1 MNVKNLPKYKI
12 IIMNFSSYKN
22 ISILLIFFYF
32 MSNCSQKADPVTG
45 KVETIN
51 PNALERA
58 REAADKNPVN
68 IFGSNK
74 SSGSFEFSRSNPLWR
89 ATLKTLDFIP
99 LASVDYS
106 GGLLVTDWYSE
117 KNSND
122 EIKVSVRFL
131 SNELRSDSLSVISHK
146 RICDSKGKCNTSLMD
161 AKFNSELKEAI
172 ISSARVIALDDIKKD
187 KK

>member
-1 MNVKNLPKYKI
+1 
-12 IIMNFSSYKN
+12 MNFSNYKN
-22 ISILLIFFYF
+22 ISLFLILFYF
-32 MSNCSQKADPVTG
+32 ISNCSQKIDPVTG

-51 PNALERA
+51 PNVLERA
-58 REAADKNPVN
+58 KEAADKNPVT
-68 IFGSNK
+68 IFGGNK
-74 SSGSFEFSRSNPLWR
+74 SSGTFEFSRSNPLWR

-117 KNSND
+117 KTSNE

-131 SNELRSDSLSVISHK
+131 SNELKSDSISIISHK

-161 AKFNSELKEAI
+161 TKFNSELKEAI
-172 ISSARVIALDDIKKD
+172 INSARVIALDDIKNN

>member
-1 MNVKNLPKYKI
+1 M
-12 IIMNFSSYKN
+12 
-22 ISILLIFFYF
+22 SIFLILFYF
-32 MSNCSQKADPVTG
+32 ISNCSQKVDPVTG

-51 PNALERA
+51 PNAFERA
-58 REAADKNPVN
+58 RESADKNPIN
-68 IFGSNK
+68 ILGGNK
-74 SSGSFEFSRSNPLWR
+74 SSGTFEFSRSNPLWR

-117 KNSND
+117 KTSNE

-131 SNELRSDSLSVISHK
+131 SNELKSDSISIISHK
-146 RICDSKGKCNTSLMD
+146 RICDSKGKCSTSLMD
-161 AKFNSELKEAI
+161 TKFNSELKEAI
-172 ISSARVIALDDIKKD
+172 INSARVIALDDIKNN

>member
-1 MNVKNLPKYKI
+1 
-12 IIMNFSSYKN
+12 MNFSNYIN
-22 ISILLIFFYF
+22 ISIFLIFFYF
-32 MSNCSQKADPVTG
+32 ISNCSQKVDPVTG

-51 PNALERA
+51 PNAFERA
-58 REAADKNPVN
+58 RESADKNPVN
-68 IFGSNK
+68 IFGGNK
-74 SSGSFEFSRSNPLWR
+74 SSGPFEFSRSNPLWR

-99 LASVDYS
+99 LASVDYA

-117 KNSND
+117 KNSNE

-131 SNELRSDSLSVISHK
+131 SNELRSDSISVISHK
-146 RICDSKGKCNTSLMD
+146 RICDSKGKCNTNLMD

-172 ISSARVIALDDIKKD
+172 INSARVIALDDTKKD

>member
-1 MNVKNLPKYKI
+1 
-12 IIMNFSSYKN
+12 MNFSNIKN
-22 ISILLIFFYF
+22 ITTLLIFFYF
-32 MSNCSQKADPVTG
+32 LSNCNQKVDPVTG

-51 PNALERA
+51 PNVLERA
-58 REAADKNPVN
+58 REAADKNPIS
-68 IFGSNK
+68 IFGGNK
-74 SSGSFEFSRSNPLWR
+74 SSGTFEFSKSSPLWR

-117 KNSND
+117 KTSNE
-122 EIKVSVRFL
+122 EIKISVRFL
-131 SNELRSDSLSVISHK
+131 SNELRSDSISVISHK
-146 RICDSKGKCNTSLMD
+146 RVCDSKGKCNTNLMD

-172 ISSARVIALDDIKKD
+172 ITTARVIALDDIKKD

>member
-1 MNVKNLPKYKI
+1 
-12 IIMNFSSYKN
+12 MNFSNYKN
-22 ISILLIFFYF
+22 ISLFLILFYF
-32 MSNCSQKADPVTG
+32 ISNCSQKADPVTG

-51 PNALERA
+51 PNVLERS
-58 REAADKNPVN
+58 REAADKNPVT
-68 IFGSNK
+68 IFGGNK
-74 SSGSFEFSRSNPLWR
+74 SSGTFEFSRSNPLWR

-117 KNSND
+117 KTSNE

-131 SNELRSDSLSVISHK
+131 SNELKSDSISIISHK
-146 RICDSKGKCNTSLMD
+146 RICDSKGKCSTSLMD
-161 AKFNSELKEAI
+161 TKFNSELKEAI
-172 ISSARVIALDDIKKD
+172 INSARVIALDDIKKN

>member
-1 MNVKNLPKYKI
+1 
-12 IIMNFSSYKN
+12 MNFSNYKN
-22 ISILLIFFYF
+22 ISLFLILFYF
-32 MSNCSQKADPVTG
+32 ISNCSQKADPVTG

-51 PNALERA
+51 PNVLERA
-58 REAADKNPVN
+58 REAADKNPVT
-68 IFGSNK
+68 IFGGNK
-74 SSGSFEFSRSNPLWR
+74 SSGTFEFSRSNPLWR

-117 KNSND
+117 KTSNE

-131 SNELRSDSLSVISHK
+131 SNELKSDSISIISHK
-146 RICDSKGKCNTSLMD
+146 RICDSKGKCSTSLMD
-161 AKFNSELKEAI
+161 TKFNSELKEAI
-172 ISSARVIALDDIKKD
+172 INSARVIALDDIKKN